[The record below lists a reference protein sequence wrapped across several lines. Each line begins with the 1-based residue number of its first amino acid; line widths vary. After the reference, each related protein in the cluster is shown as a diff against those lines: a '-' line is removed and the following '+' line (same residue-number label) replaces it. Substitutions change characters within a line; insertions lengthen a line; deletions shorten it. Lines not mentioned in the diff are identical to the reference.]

1 MTAKSDLIIQGSEIK
16 EEDLIEK
23 KDEMKGEI
31 ASENDLT
38 NLLCNIYDSLTDEE
52 AVEIKVYRECILVG
66 KRHKK
71 HSSEYT
77 KKFINFGLSK
87 GNRTVALG
95 YAIRAI
101 DDALPDYCYKAIDGD
116 IEALKETTKHLIKVY
131 DKKMARLEKMFD
143 NLNTTRGMYAVIE
156 DLNLEANSSFE
167 QVKHALTETFMLLY
181 KNRKSAVE
189 RLEIK
194 DNNEFLASTEPV
206 LIEIPKNYE
215 VFHDKNNDEYISIV
229 SGDDIT
235 L

>member
-1 MTAKSDLIIQGSEIK
+1 MTARSDLIIQGSESK

-23 KDEMKGEI
+23 KYEMKGEI

-38 NLLCNIYDSLTDEE
+38 TLLCNIYDSLTDEE

-66 KRHKK
+66 KRHKNQ
-71 HSSEYT
+71 SSNYT

-116 IEALKETTKHLIKVY
+116 IDALRETTKHLIKVY
-131 DKKMARLEKMFD
+131 EKKMNRLEGLID
-143 NLNTTRGMYAVIE
+143 NIGTAAGMYAVIE
-156 DLNLEANSSFE
+156 DLKLDPQSTAEEVNAS
-167 QVKHALTETFMLLY
+167 LTKAFMLLY
-181 KNRKSAVE
+181 KSKRNACS

-194 DNNEFLASTEPV
+194 DNDEFLASTEPV

-215 VFHDKNNDEYISIV
+215 VFHDKNNDYVSIV
-229 SGDDIT
+229 AGDDIT
-235 L
+235 P